1 LTGLYILA
9 DNRNGRRGLQRISA
23 SEYVAAQS
31 ADLDID
37 LDIEVVRAKAPRRYA
52 FCATTPLRA
61 TLEIS

>member
-37 LDIEVVRAKAPRRYA
+37 LDIVALSGESP
-52 FCATTPLRA
+52 PSLRILRNDA
-61 TLEIS
+61 IARDP